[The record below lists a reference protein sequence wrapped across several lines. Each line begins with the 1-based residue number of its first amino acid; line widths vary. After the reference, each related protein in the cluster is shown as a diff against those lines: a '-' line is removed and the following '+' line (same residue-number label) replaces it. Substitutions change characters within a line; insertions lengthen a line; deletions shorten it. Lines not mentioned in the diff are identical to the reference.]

1 MPASILQHLLIV
13 GKRHVH
19 RRRQFDFARRPAMLL
34 FEARDGFLDTAE
46 IAAQAA
52 RQPVVLAHAVEHGTT
67 DALRGVGLELCAEAG
82 FKAADGVQQA
92 HHAVLHQI
100 VDLDTGRQPGHQVI
114 GDTLDQ
120 WREAL
125 DQLIFVNLT
134 SSVVHVRKNQ
144 A

>member
-1 MPASILQHLLIV
+1 MTKLILI
-13 GKRHVH
+13 RHGQTEWNLAGRYQGQSNV
-19 RRRQFDFARRPAMLL
+19 ALSP
-34 FEARDGFLDTAE
+34 DG
-46 IAAQAA
+46 I
-52 RQPVVLAHAVEHGTT
+52 
-67 DALRGVGLELCAEAG
+67 
-82 FKAADGVQQA
+82 QQA

-125 DQLIFVNLT
+125 DQLILVNLT
-134 SSVVHVRKNQ
+134 SSVIHVRKNQ

>member
-1 MPASILQHLLIV
+1 MASSIRR
-13 GKRHVH
+13 KS
-19 RRRQFDFARRPAMLL
+19 RRR
-34 FEARDGFLDTAE
+34 
-46 IAAQAA
+46 
-52 RQPVVLAHAVEHGTT
+52 
-67 DALRGVGLELCAEAG
+67 LRGVGLELCAQAG
-82 FKAADGVQQA
+82 FEAADGVQQA

-125 DQLIFVNLT
+125 DQLILVNLT